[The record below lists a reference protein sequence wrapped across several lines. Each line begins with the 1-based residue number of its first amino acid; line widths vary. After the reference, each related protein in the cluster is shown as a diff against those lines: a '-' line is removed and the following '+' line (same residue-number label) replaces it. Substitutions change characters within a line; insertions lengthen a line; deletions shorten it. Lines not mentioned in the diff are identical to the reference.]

1 MKAKEQIL
9 SLKAYKPGKPI
20 EEVKRELGLTTVT
33 KLASNEN
40 PFGCA
45 PAVKDAVMDELERVS
60 IYPDGYAA
68 EIRSKLAEYLNVK
81 PRQIL
86 FGNGSDEVIEMFC
99 RTYLTPETNTVM
111 ATPTFP
117 QYKHNS
123 VIEGAEIIEVPLL
136 ENGKHDL
143 EKMYQAIDENT
154 KIIWLCTPNN
164 PTGRYITE
172 DELVTLLQK
181 VPSDVIV
188 ACDEAYREYVVADDY
203 PDTIAL
209 QRMYPNLVV
218 FRTFSKAFGL
228 ASLRIGYGV
237 AHEDLMKVVDPVRE
251 PFNTSRVAQRAAIT
265 ALEHLDFIESCRVKN
280 REGMKMYEEFC
291 VQNNLDCYPSQG
303 NFILINF
310 KTLQGDEVFDYL
322 LKNGYIVRSG
332 NALGFPTCVRI
343 TIGSKEQN
351 EGIIECL
358 AEWLIQKG
366 IASEKETTEID

>member
-1 MKAKEQIL
+1 MKAKEQIY

-20 EEVKRELGLTTVT
+20 EEVKRELGLTSVT

-45 PAVKDAVMDELERVS
+45 PAVKEAVLDELEQVS

-68 EIRSKLAEYLNVK
+68 EVRTKLSEYLAVK
-81 PRQIL
+81 PEQIL

-99 RTYLTPETNTVM
+99 RTFLSSESNTVM

-123 VIEGAEIIEVPLL
+123 VIEGAKIVEVPLL
-136 ENGKHDL
+136 DDGKHDL
-143 EKMYQAIDENT
+143 DKMLQAINEDT
-154 KIIWLCTPNN
+154 KIVWLCTPNN

-172 DELVTLLQK
+172 EELVSFMEQ
-181 VPSDVIV
+181 VPSHVLV
-188 ACDEAYREYVVADDY
+188 GCDEAYREYVVANDY

-209 QRMYPNLVV
+209 QRQYPNLVI

-237 AHEDLMKVVDPVRE
+237 AHEDLMKVVEPVRE
-251 PFNTSRVAQRAAIT
+251 PFNTSRVSQRAAIT
-265 ALEHLDFIESCRVKN
+265 ALDHLDFIETCRERN
-280 REGMKMYEEFC
+280 REGMLLYENFC
-291 VQNNLDCYPSQG
+291 KQHQLDYYPSQG
-303 NFILINF
+303 NFILIDF
-310 KTLQGDEVFDYL
+310 KTSQGDEVFHYL
-322 LKNGYIVRSG
+322 LTKGYIVRSG

-343 TIGSKEQN
+343 TVGSKEQN
-351 EGIIECL
+351 EGIIHL
-358 AEWLIQKG
+358 LSDWLKRKG
-366 IASEKETTEID
+366 IHPKTEAASE

>member
-1 MKAKEQIL
+1 MKAKDQVL

-45 PAVKDAVMDELERVS
+45 PAVKEAVMDELDRVS

-68 EIRSKLAEYLNVK
+68 DIRMKLAQHLQVK
-81 PRQIL
+81 PEQIL

-99 RTYLTPETNTVM
+99 RTYLTPETNTIM

-123 VIEGAEIIEVPLL
+123 VIEGAEIIEVPLM

-143 EKMYQAIDENT
+143 EKMLHAIDENT
-154 KIIWLCTPNN
+154 RIIWLCTPNN
-164 PTGRYITE
+164 PTGSYIT
-172 DELVTLLQK
+172 DEELITFMKK
-181 VPSDVIV
+181 VPDHIIV
-188 ACDEAYREYVVADDY
+188 AVDEAYKEYVVADDY

-209 QRMYPNLVV
+209 QRQYPNLVV
-218 FRTFSKAFGL
+218 TRTFSKAFGL
-228 ASLRIGYGV
+228 ASLRIGYGI

-251 PFNTSRVAQRAAIT
+251 PFNTSRVSQRAAIT
-265 ALEHLDFIESCRVKN
+265 ALEHLEFIESCRRKN
-280 REGMKMYEEFC
+280 REGMVLYEAFC
-291 VQNNLDCYPSQG
+291 AKYHLYYYPSQA
-303 NFILINF
+303 NFILIDF
-310 KTLQGDEVFDYL
+310 KTLQGDEVFDFL
-322 LKNGYIVRSG
+322 LRKGYIVRSG

-343 TIGSKEQN
+343 TVGSKEQN
-351 EGIIECL
+351 EGIIQCL
-358 AEWLIQKG
+358 SEWLEEIG
-366 IASEKETTEID
+366 IDSDRETTIID